1 MSNSDQI
8 KDVGVF
14 FDFENIVYSLR
25 RAYGINPN
33 FEDLMDKCKE
43 FGRVVVAR
51 AYTDWSG
58 HRTMTVPLHSSGFEL
73 VYVPIYGTNINYQN
87 HSSGPPKNIA
97 DMYMVIDV
105 MEVLNSQPNIDTY
118 VLLTGDKDFIP
129 LAQAIRRR
137 GKRVIGLGVDG
148 ASSPHFAQ
156 TTDLFILYSEVSGL
170 PQAPSASRPSDIYE
184 ALVQAV
190 GRLIKED
197 KSTVLPSVKLEM
209 GQLLGG
215 FDEKKFNDDDGV
227 PFARFKDFVLEAQ
240 RKELVTLITE
250 GTVNTVLLTEKTAQA
265 ADRSIATAPR
275 SEEPLT
281 VNRAFSLLSQAV
293 RKAQDEGRSPRVA
306 SIKSILN
313 ELSHNFDHAQII
325 GRSFEKFS
333 DLVRAA
339 EKQNLVRVNGVG
351 NQMEIYPPRST
362 DEHGEVPSPNYMQYR
377 AVSDREARQLVL
389 DGLRAFDNYPSPFIP
404 LESFCR
410 ELRDERSIY
419 LPNWKLRELLTEAN
433 HTDLLV
439 TTSPLGAVPKTYEL
453 TPNADIIANFL
464 NKQGFGDTNGN
475 LLPGT
480 AELHDLPIS
489 ENGDHSSLEEAIAL
503 LKQAVTQAHEGSYSL
518 RPADISKRMKRIAP
532 DFNVTTVS
540 ANNGATLRS
549 FTELVAIA
557 AERGD
562 IVISGTESEMEL
574 RLAA

>member
-1 MSNSDQI
+1 MANFDQI

-73 VYVPIYGTNINYQN
+73 VYVPIYGTSVNYQN
-87 HSSGPPKNIA
+87 QNSAPPKNIA

-170 PQAPSASRPSDIYE
+170 PQAPSASRPTDIYD

-190 GRLIKED
+190 ARLIKED

-215 FDEKKFNDDDGV
+215 FDEKKFEDENGV
-227 PFARFKDFVLEAQ
+227 AFARFKDFVLEAQ
-240 RKELVTLITE
+240 SRGLVTLITE

-265 ADRSIATAPR
+265 ADRSLAASPR
-275 SEEPLT
+275 NEEPLT

-306 SIKSILN
+306 SIKSVLN
-313 ELSHNFDHAQII
+313 ELSHNFDHTQII

-339 EKQNLVRVNGVG
+339 EKQNLVRVNGAG
-351 NQMEIYPPRST
+351 NQMEIYPPRVTT
-362 DEHGEVPSPNYMQYR
+362 DDHDDTKPPNYMQYR
-377 AVSDREARQLVL
+377 AISDREARQMLL

-410 ELRDERSIY
+410 EMRDERSIY

-433 HTDLLV
+433 HNDLLV
-439 TTSPLGAVPKTYEL
+439 TTSPMGAVPKTYEL
-453 TPNADIIANFL
+453 TTDNEMISAFL
-464 NKQGFGDTNGN
+464 NKESIGD
-475 LLPGT
+475 LAPILPGT
-480 AELHDLPIS
+480 ADLQELPT
-489 ENGDHSSLEEAIAL
+489 NGLRLLTLDEALSLLSDAVSQAEE
-503 LKQAVTQAHEGSYSL
+503 GNYSL
-518 RPADISKRMKRIAP
+518 RPADISKRMRRIAP
-532 DFNVTTVS
+532 NFSVTDVKN
-540 ANNGATLRS
+540 ANGGNLRA
-549 FTELVAIA
+549 FAELVAIA
-557 AERGD
+557 AEQGR
-562 IVISGTESEMEL
+562 VMISGTESEMEIHST
-574 RLAA
+574 A

>member
-1 MSNSDQI
+1 MANFDQI

-73 VYVPIYGTNINYQN
+73 VYVPIYGTSVNYQN
-87 HSSGPPKNIA
+87 QNSAPPKNIA

-170 PQAPSASRPSDIYE
+170 PQAPSASRPTDIYD

-190 GRLIKED
+190 ARLIKED

-215 FDEKKFNDDDGV
+215 FDEKKFEDENGV
-227 PFARFKDFVLEAQ
+227 AFARFKDFVLEAQ
-240 RKELVTLITE
+240 SRGLVTLITE

-265 ADRSIATAPR
+265 ADRSLAASPR
-275 SEEPLT
+275 NEEPLT

-306 SIKSILN
+306 SIKSVLN
-313 ELSHNFDHAQII
+313 ELSHNFDHTQII

-339 EKQNLVRVNGVG
+339 EKQNLVRVNGAG
-351 NQMEIYPPRST
+351 NQMEIYPPRVTT
-362 DEHGEVPSPNYMQYR
+362 DDHDDTKPPNYMQYR
-377 AVSDREARQLVL
+377 AISDREARQMLL

-410 ELRDERSIY
+410 EMRDERSIY

-433 HTDLLV
+433 HNDLLV
-439 TTSPLGAVPKTYEL
+439 TTSPMGAVPKTYEL
-453 TPNADIIANFL
+453 TTDNEMISAFL
-464 NKQGFGDTNGN
+464 NKEGIGD
-475 LLPGT
+475 LAPILPGT
-480 AELHDLPIS
+480 ADLQELPT
-489 ENGDHSSLEEAIAL
+489 NGLRLLTLDEALSLLSDAVSQAEE
-503 LKQAVTQAHEGSYSL
+503 GNYSL
-518 RPADISKRMKRIAP
+518 RPADISKRMRRIAP
-532 DFNVTTVS
+532 NFSVTDVKN
-540 ANNGATLRS
+540 ANGGNLRA
-549 FTELVAIA
+549 FAELVAIA
-557 AERGD
+557 AEQGR
-562 IVISGTESEMEL
+562 VMISGTESEMEIHST
-574 RLAA
+574 A